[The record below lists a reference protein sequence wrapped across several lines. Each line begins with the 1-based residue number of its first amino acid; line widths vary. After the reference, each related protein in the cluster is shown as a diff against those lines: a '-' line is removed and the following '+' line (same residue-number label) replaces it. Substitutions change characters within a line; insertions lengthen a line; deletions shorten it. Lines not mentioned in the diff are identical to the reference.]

1 MKTILRLFGY
11 MLIGALIGIVIVGP
25 VIALIEGESI
35 TTVFSNL
42 ANKFSLKLVAGIL
55 WMLIAVLIAFILH
68 IILHEGGHLVAGLLT
83 GYRFVS
89 FRFLNWTLIRKDGR
103 LQWRNFELAGTGGQC
118 LMAPPD
124 KPLEEIDTRWYNA
137 GGVLANIVIV
147 ALSLMLVWAFDL
159 PHWLNELLIIMAFI
173 GIVTALTNGI
183 PMKLGGVANDGYN
196 LLQLEKDIPGKQSFC
211 NILDI
216 NARSQEGETYSEM
229 PERLFALPQP
239 IDWKNSM
246 HVGSVLSAATRLLTI
261 HQWDDAHQLL
271 TEALNHKEDYMMLY
285 QLEVE
290 NMMTQ
295 TCILAGRD
303 DEARQHYTKEVEKHV
318 SQHASTQSDK
328 QLTSMAVALALEGD
342 RPKAEALLQNL
353 EANRNKYIHQGD
365 VALSLDLMHYLLTTR
380 QPEKVPVS

>member
-1 MKTILRLFGY
+1 MKTILKLFVY
-11 MLIGALIGIVIVGP
+11 MLIGAGIGIVIVGP
-25 VIALIEGESI
+25 LIALIEGESI
-35 TTVFSNL
+35 TTVYSNI
-42 ANKFSLKLVAGIL
+42 ANKFSLQTVAEIL

-89 FRFLNWTLIRKDGR
+89 FRFLNFTLINKDGR

-124 KPLEEIDTRWYNA
+124 KPLEQIDTRWYNA
-137 GGVLANIVIV
+137 GGVLANILIV
-147 ALSLMLVWAFDL
+147 LLSLVLVWAFDL

-196 LLQLEKDIPGKQSFC
+196 LLQMEKDLPGKQSFC

-246 HVGSVLSAATRLLTI
+246 HVGSVLSAATRLLAL
-261 HQWDDAHQLL
+261 HQWEDAYQLL
-271 TEALNHKEDYMMLY
+271 TEALNHKDEYMMLY
-285 QLEVE
+285 QLETE
-290 NMMTQ
+290 NMMIQ
-295 TCILAGRD
+295 TCILSGRD
-303 DEARQHYTKEVEKHV
+303 DEARLHYTQEVQKHI

-328 QLTSMAVALALEGD
+328 QLTSMAVALVLDND

-353 EANRNKYIHQGD
+353 EANRDKFIHQSD
-365 VALSLDLMHYLLTTR
+365 VAMSLDLMHHILTTR
-380 QPEKVPVS
+380 QPQ